1 MYMPQEWRDQRR
13 REMKMKIEQKEFLF
27 SEIFTHVKKAR
38 SQGHLRANNAISD
51 YIGQNIVFCK

>member
-1 MYMPQEWRDQRR
+1 
-13 REMKMKIEQKEFLF
+13 MKMKIEQKEFLF